1 MVIKMV
7 IVKLNISARERKR
20 YKTFASG
27 ALYCALDTYS
37 VVKEIVKM
45 DKVFVVF
52 RVHPLGELEMYNIQS
67 TEEKAIE
74 WIDKYG
80 NHGTFIYEEYQVH

>member
-1 MVIKMV
+1 
-7 IVKLNISARERKR
+7 
-20 YKTFASG
+20 
-27 ALYCALDTYS
+27 
-37 VVKEIVKM
+37 M